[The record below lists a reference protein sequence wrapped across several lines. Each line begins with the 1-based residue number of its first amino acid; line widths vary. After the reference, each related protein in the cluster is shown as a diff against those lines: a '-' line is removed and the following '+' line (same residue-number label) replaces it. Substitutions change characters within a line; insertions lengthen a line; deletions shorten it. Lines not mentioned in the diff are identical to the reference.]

1 MSALAA
7 VSVPQVATFSA
18 QLTPPDAVQLKGVLA
33 LQDPGRVLSP
43 FFAAL
48 HEAAQQDGLAEL
60 SVDVRQLTFVNSSA
74 IRLFVDWATWLSSA
88 GPAQRYVV
96 RFRTDRRIT
105 WQRTSFLVLQSLA
118 PQAIVI
124 DSE

>member
-7 VSVPQVATFSA
+7 VNVPLLASFSA
-18 QLTPPDAVQLKGVLA
+18 LVTPPDAVQLKGVLA

-48 HEAAQQDGLAEL
+48 HEAVQKDGLSEV

-74 IRLFVDWATWLSSA
+74 IRLFVDWATRLSNA
-88 GPAQRYVV
+88 DLAERYVV

-118 PQAIVI
+118 PGAIVI

>member
-1 MSALAA
+1 MSTLAV
-7 VSVPQVATFSA
+7 VSVPQVASFSA
-18 QLTPPDAVQLKGVLA
+18 HLTPPDAVQLTGVLA

-48 HEAAQQDGLAEL
+48 HQAAQKDQIAEL

-74 IRLFVDWATWLSSA
+74 IRLFVDWATWLSNA
-88 GPAQRYVV
+88 GPGERYVL